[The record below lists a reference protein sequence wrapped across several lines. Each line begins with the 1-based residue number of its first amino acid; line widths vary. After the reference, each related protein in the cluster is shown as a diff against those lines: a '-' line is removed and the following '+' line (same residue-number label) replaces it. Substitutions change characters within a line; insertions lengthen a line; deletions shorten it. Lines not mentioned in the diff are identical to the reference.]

1 MYLSIKQRIQQKTP
15 EADKVFKLAY
25 IREIIGLWEVEEITF
40 SRLVEILN
48 EDAYNHYVNNGFP
61 KPESPNPLKTPKNDK
76 PY

>member
-1 MYLSIKQRIQQKTP
+1 MYPSIKERIQERTP
-15 EADKVFKLAY
+15 EADKVFKQAY

-48 EDAYNHYVNNGFP
+48 EDAYNHYKKDNN
-61 KPESPNPLKTPKNDK
+61 EK